1 MRQRPLLKT
10 LTFAVL
16 HFATAFIVVY
26 ALTARLAK
34 RGSFDVTEL
43 FAFGGQRA
51 TRDAHFNAQFLRQT
65 HQIGGIAALIVGNAE
80 NGQFFVWR
88 FLKEAH
94 AE

>member
-1 MRQRPLLKT
+1 M
-10 LTFAVL
+10 A
-16 HFATAFIVVY
+16 
-26 ALTARLAK
+26 
-34 RGSFDVTEL
+34 EL

-80 NGQFFVWR
+80 NGQFLVRR